1 MCTSGVRS
9 ETQLNLPLILRK
21 VLISNEIAVRRK
33 GWKGEERKDEER
45 EGEIGEEKGG
55 GERREGRKEARK
67 RQGEVKPRG
76 NKTKCQRII
85 YTWVSLSRNNDRI

>member
-33 GWKGEERKDEER
+33 GRKGEERKDEER

>member
-1 MCTSGVRS
+1 MLTSGVIG
-9 ETQLNLPLILRK
+9 EPQLNLPLILRK
-21 VLISNEIAVRRK
+21 VLISHAIAVRRK
-33 GWKGEERKDEER
+33 GRKGEGRKDEER
-45 EGEIGEEKGG
+45 EGETGEEKGG
-55 GERREGRKEARK
+55 GERRERRKEARK